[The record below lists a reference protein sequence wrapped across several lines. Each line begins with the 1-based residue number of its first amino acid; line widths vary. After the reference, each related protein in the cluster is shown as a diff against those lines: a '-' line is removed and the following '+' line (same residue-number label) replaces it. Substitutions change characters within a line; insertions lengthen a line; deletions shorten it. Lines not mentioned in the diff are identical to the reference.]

1 MPSVLKNA
9 SGEKRQM
16 KWVRFRILGY
26 HPLTVAIES
35 DADTVEKVVEEMF
48 LARQSERQGRVI
60 DFDSSASMEEKKR
73 DGYF

>member
-1 MPSVLKNA
+1 M
-9 SGEKRQM
+9 
-16 KWVRFRILGY
+16 RFRILGY

-60 DFDSSASMEEKKR
+60 DFDSSARMKVKETR
-73 DGYF
+73 RIFLAGFA